1 MNEKF
6 VAKNH
11 KSIRFYT
18 IDNKEGLLNKK
29 LFLSIA
35 LVWISQAVSLWLLFW
50 EKVTENKNKIGSND
64 YYTHG

>member
-11 KSIRFYT
+11 KNIRFYT
-18 IDNKEGLLNKK
+18 RDNNEGLLQKK

-35 LVWISQAVSLWLLFW
+35 LVWISQAVLLWLLFW
-50 EKVTENKNKIGSND
+50 KKVTENKNKIGSND
-64 YYTHG
+64 YYTHC